1 MYTVDLAS
9 VLSDSSNNCFAN
21 KLVSNLLFD
30 PMNVLKM
37 SVENL
42 HFRIQD
48 TVEQIAENSI
58 GLPLIKLNQI
68 LFDLSLP

>member
-1 MYTVDLAS
+1 
-9 VLSDSSNNCFAN
+9 
-21 KLVSNLLFD
+21 
-30 PMNVLKM
+30 MNVLKM